1 MQDMLDI
8 EGGELLERLLVAL
21 AIIVG
26 TVVVVQVF
34 KRLVHRYV
42 EDPER
47 QFKATRLIG
56 RIGGLLALVL
66 VLGVVFD
73 STAELLTVLT
83 IVGAG
88 LAIAMRETLMSLFGW
103 SYIVFRTPFRAGDR
117 IEVNGIQ
124 GDVID
129 IRLIHTILMEIGRWV
144 DADQSTGRIVHVPNS
159 AIFLHGVYNY
169 TAAFHFIWNEMPVT
183 VTFRSDW
190 QAAHDIMLALANE
203 SAARAEEAV
212 RQEIKEMA
220 QEYLIFYQIL
230 TPFVYVRLVDNGI
243 RLTLRYLCEARKR
256 RGTEHAL
263 TISMLQRFKDHGGIE
278 LAYPALGI
286 TRHEGPQFGPMPGLA
301 PSKKTDQT
309 PR

>member
-1 MQDMLDI
+1 MLDI
-8 EGGELLERLLVAL
+8 EGGELLQRLLMAL
-21 AIIVG
+21 AIIVA
-26 TVVVVQVF
+26 TVVGVQVL

-47 QFKATRLIG
+47 QFRATRLIG
-56 RIGGLLALVL
+56 RIGGILALVL

-117 IEVNGIQ
+117 IEVNGIR

-129 IRLIHTILMEIGRWV
+129 IRLVHTILMEIGSWV

-169 TAAFHFIWNEMPVT
+169 TAAFHFIWNEIPLT

-190 QAAHDIMLALANE
+190 QAAHDIMLALASA
-203 SAARAEEAV
+203 SAAAAEEEV

-220 QEYLIFYQIL
+220 QEYLIFYTIL
-230 TPFVYVRLVDNGI
+230 TPFVYVRIVENGV

-263 TISMLQRFKDHGGIE
+263 TIGILQQFKEHGGIE
-278 LAYPALGI
+278 LAYPALGV
-286 TRHEGPQFGPMPGLA
+286 TRQEGPQFGPIPGR
-301 PSKKTDQT
+301 PSSKNVNWN
-309 PR
+309 PL